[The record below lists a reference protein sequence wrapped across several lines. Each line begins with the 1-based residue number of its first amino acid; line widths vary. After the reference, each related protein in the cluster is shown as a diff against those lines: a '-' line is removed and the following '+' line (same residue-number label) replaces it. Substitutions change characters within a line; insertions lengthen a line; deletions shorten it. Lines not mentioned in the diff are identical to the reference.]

1 MVVSLANSDAEISA
15 NVESTPEGSKKLPA
29 EISDVQFILLSDLSP
44 ANSEFIL
51 SRYPSYEVNHS
62 YAIGQKFVYRSKLYK
77 VVQAHTSQSD
87 WQPDLVSS
95 LYTEVMPEGVIGPWR
110 QPLGA
115 HDAYRIGDKVTYN
128 GQVFVCNLDY
138 NVYAPDVTGWEF
150 EESANEEFPQ
160 WVQPL
165 GAHDAYALGA
175 IVRHNEKLWVSTIA
189 SNIWE
194 PGIYGWE
201 LYEERNI

>member
-1 MVVSLANSDAEISA
+1 
-15 NVESTPEGSKKLPA
+15 
-29 EISDVQFILLSDLSP
+29 
-44 ANSEFIL
+44 
-51 SRYPSYEVNHS
+51 
-62 YAIGQKFVYRSKLYK
+62 
-77 VVQAHTSQSD
+77 
-87 WQPDLVSS
+87 
-95 LYTEVMPEGVIGPWR
+95 MPEGVIGPWR

-175 IVRHNEKLWVSTIA
+175 IVRHNEQLWVSTIA